1 MHRFQQRFLPRA
13 LGTAAALA
21 VAFVG
26 CVAPRDP
33 PASVYRCTAGDPA
46 CPEDQVCI
54 LARDASEGVC
64 RVAEQCHAVDAAG
77 TARPVDDCVPCT
89 VSETVP
95 GTEEATGVCTNGEC
109 TTLSC
114 DNPCR
119 VPRCGDT
126 CVDADQ
132 GEVCDTAPSAEGEAC
147 RADCSKYEVCGDG
160 IVDSDEDCDD
170 GADANPADGCFACG
184 RVIWQRLP
192 DPPPVAPP
200 IELALGDHC
209 AVACVDDD
217 CRTIGVCGQAGIL
230 GRHLSAPEAAI
241 LRVAAD
247 ATPRAVYI
255 ADTGNHRV
263 VRAEWYAGGD
273 DSCALARDGTCDEGG
288 SCVAG
293 DDATVPACEE
303 DALCTRGTDA
313 TDCDGAF
320 TVVVGTGAASSAGN
334 GRPARQLPVNAPRAL
349 AIDVHGNLFIASDG
363 RLREVANVDGDD
375 DADGDDLVINLA
387 DVTPDRPDGLEPCV
401 DADDVVTDVAV
412 DGDILVVTTTGA
424 TFGCRAT
431 TTRSTNAP

>member
-1 MHRFQQRFLPRA
+1 
-13 LGTAAALA
+13 
-21 VAFVG
+21 
-26 CVAPRDP
+26 
-33 PASVYRCTAGDPA
+33 VYRCTNGDPA
-46 CPEDQVCI
+46 CPENQVCI
-54 LARDASEGVC
+54 LGRDATEGVC
-64 RVAEQCHAVDAAG
+64 GIVEQCHAIDASG

-89 VSETVP
+89 EP
-95 GTEEATGVCTNGEC
+95 GSQESTGVCTNGEC
-109 TTLSC
+109 IPLTC
-114 DNPCR
+114 DNACR
-119 VPRCGDT
+119 VPGSSFAPACGDG
-126 CVDADQ
+126 CVDAEQ
-132 GEVCDTAPSAEGEAC
+132 GEVCDPLGAPGTQRC
-147 RADCSKYEVCGDG
+147 RADCSKVEICGDG
-160 IVDSDEDCDD
+160 IIDSDEDCDD
-170 GADANPADGCFACG
+170 GTDDNPADGCYACG
-184 RVIWQRLP
+184 RVFWQRLT
-192 DPPPVAPP
+192 DPPPVPAPV
-200 IELALGDHC
+200 ELAIDDHC
-209 AVACVDDD
+209 VVVCVEDD
-217 CRTIGVCGQAGIL
+217 CRTIGVCGQSGSL
-230 GRHLSAPEAAI
+230 GRHLNEPEVGI

-263 VRAEWYAGGD
+263 VRSEWYAGGD
-273 DSCALARDGTCDEGG
+273 DSCALARDGTCDEGD
-288 SCVAG
+288 SCVAT

-303 DALCTRGTDA
+303 DAFCARGTDA

-401 DADDVVTDVAV
+401 DSDDVVTDVAI

-431 TTRSTNAP
+431 TTRATNAP